1 VSRSLIPLAICAL
14 LATAGCADSR
24 LERIR
29 QRGYLVCGVHTGII
43 GLATVDD
50 QGRYAGLDVDICRA
64 VSAAIFATSEKVR
77 FVEAASVD
85 DFLRTEDMDVVS
97 RRLSWTLER
106 EGRGLLF
113 GPVMFYDG
121 QGFLVS
127 SNLQVNT
134 LRQAPHAR
142 ICVVPGAENEFNL
155 NTYLQAHN
163 LRFEKVLIRSLDQVE
178 AELASGRC
186 NVLTAD
192 VSELGSVRAMMRNG
206 SEFEILEER
215 ISKEP
220 LAQLVRQGDD
230 QFFNILRW
238 TVFAMIAAEEL
249 GVTSAN
255 VDAMAAS
262 ANLDVKRL
270 LGVVPGNGRALGLD
284 ERWAANIIRAVGNY
298 GEAFE
303 RNVGAGSRVRLE
315 RGLNALWTNGGL
327 MYAPLLR
334 Q

>member
-14 LATAGCADSR
+14 LASAGCAESR
-24 LERIR
+24 LERVR
-29 QRGYLVCGVHTGII
+29 QRGHLVCGVHTGIL

-50 QGRYAGLDVDICRA
+50 QGRYAGLDVDMCRA
-64 VSAAIFATSEKVR
+64 LAAAIFTTADNVR
-77 FVEAASVD
+77 FVETLSVD
-85 DFLRTEDMDVVS
+85 DFLRTDDIDVVS

-121 QGFLVS
+121 QSFLVS
-127 SNLQVNT
+127 THLQAKK
-134 LRQAPHAR
+134 LRDLPNAR

-155 NTYLQAHN
+155 NAYLKSHS
-163 LRFEKVLIRSLDQVE
+163 LPFEKVLIRSVDQAE

-192 VSELGSVRAMMRNG
+192 ISELGSVRAMMRNG
-206 SEFEILEER
+206 DAFEILQEQ

-249 GVTSAN
+249 GVTSGN

-262 ANLDVKRL
+262 GNLDVKRL

-298 GEAFE
+298 GEAFD
-303 RNVGAGSRVRLE
+303 RNVGAASRIRLE

>member
-1 VSRSLIPLAICAL
+1 MPRSLIPLAICAL

-29 QRGYLVCGVHTGII
+29 QRGHLVCGVHTGIM

-50 QGRYAGLDVDICRA
+50 QGRYAGLDVDMCRA
-64 VSAAIFATSEKVR
+64 LAAAIFATPEKVR
-77 FVEAASVD
+77 FVETASVD
-85 DFLRTEDMDVVS
+85 DFLRTDDIDVVS

-127 SNLQVNT
+127 KTLHIKT
-134 LRQAPHAR
+134 LREVPNAR
-142 ICVVPGAENEFNL
+142 ICVLPGAENEFNL
-155 NTYLQAHN
+155 NTYLRTHN
-163 LRFEKVLIRSLDQVE
+163 LPFEKVLLRSLDQVE
-178 AELASGRC
+178 TELTSGRC

-192 VSELGSVRAMMRNG
+192 ISELGSVRARMRNG
-206 SEFEILEER
+206 DEFEILQEQ

-249 GVTSAN
+249 GITSAN
-255 VDAMAAS
+255 VDAMTAS
-262 ANLDVKRL
+262 ENLDVKRL
-270 LGVVPGNGRALGLD
+270 LGMVPGNGRALGLD

-298 GEAFE
+298 GEAFD

>member
-1 VSRSLIPLAICAL
+1 
-14 LATAGCADSR
+14 
-24 LERIR
+24 
-29 QRGYLVCGVHTGII
+29 
-43 GLATVDD
+43 
-50 QGRYAGLDVDICRA
+50 
-64 VSAAIFATSEKVR
+64 
-77 FVEAASVD
+77 
-85 DFLRTEDMDVVS
+85 MDVVS

-127 SNLQVNT
+127 STLQIKT
-134 LRQAPHAR
+134 LRQVPSAR

-155 NTYLQAHN
+155 NAYLRAHK
-163 LRFEKVLIRSLDQVE
+163 LPFEKVLIRSLDQVE
-178 AELASGRC
+178 AELTSGRC

-192 VSELGSVRAMMRNG
+192 ISELGSVRATMQNG
-206 SEFEILEER
+206 DEFEILQEQ

-249 GVTSAN
+249 GITSAN
-255 VDAMAAS
+255 VDAMATS
-262 ANLDVKRL
+262 ENLDVKRL